1 MHLERAGPR
10 VPRRK
15 QHFCRDLFSFC
26 YCAVLFDAEGQEA
39 VQQHE
44 EVRQRVFV
52 ASAIKGHAILHETAE
67 VVFVVLASPGSL
79 WRDCRINFSDM
90 FPLIGPEK
98 PREEMRD
105 FCN

>member
-1 MHLERAGPR
+1 MCFFH
-10 VPRRK
+10 
-15 QHFCRDLFSFC
+15 
-26 YCAVLFDAEGQEA
+26 CAVLFDAEAEKA

-52 ASAIKGHAILHETAE
+52 PGAIKGHTILHEAAE
-67 VVFVVLASPGSL
+67 VVFVVLALPGSL

-90 FPLIGPEK
+90 FLLIGPEK

-105 FCN
+105 FFLKKKTNQSKA